1 MNLNPKRIKIVGI
14 VNPSTKLG
22 NNFITYNSASI
33 YDKVRET
40 YPRKKFLRSYLAE
53 SWLKGALRAVME
65 LEFI

>member
-22 NNFITYNSASI
+22 NNFITCNSASI
-33 YDKVRET
+33 PGKVPKT

-53 SWLKGALRAVME
+53 SWLKGVLWVVE
-65 LEFI
+65 VLEFI